1 MDFEEEGN
9 GNFLMIPE
17 EKIFTARRQWT
28 GIGGRCRAKRCVL
41 HLLSLN
47 HLLRLHLLLR
57 PHMFISDVKHHLI
70 LILIL
75 PRVIPHGENR
85 YREYP
90 KSPIKTPQP
99 RRRRQQMSKCHWSN
113 LLRHLINRYQIIQYH
128 CHCWNHFRPNRHS
141 HPRHLLRMR
150 KIASFHR
157 INRFPPFRQI
167 RCLPLLG

>member
-57 PHMFISDVKHHLI
+57 PHMFISYVKHHLI
-70 LILIL
+70 LILIFPSLTRASRTSRRSEL
-75 PRVIPHGENR
+75 PRAGAAWEGSR
-85 YREYP
+85 A
-90 KSPIKTPQP
+90 
-99 RRRRQQMSKCHWSN
+99 
-113 LLRHLINRYQIIQYH
+113 L
-128 CHCWNHFRPNRHS
+128 
-141 HPRHLLRMR
+141 
-150 KIASFHR
+150 
-157 INRFPPFRQI
+157 
-167 RCLPLLG
+167 